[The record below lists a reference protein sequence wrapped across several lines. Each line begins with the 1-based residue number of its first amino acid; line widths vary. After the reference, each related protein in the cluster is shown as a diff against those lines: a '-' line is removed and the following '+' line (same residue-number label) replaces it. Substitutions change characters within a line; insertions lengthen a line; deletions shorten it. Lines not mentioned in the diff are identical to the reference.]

1 MTTHISLYSTLFT
14 CVIISV
20 FGFYIYIY
28 NVYNTYIDK
37 RFFSSCSSN
46 ITHQKTTFETG
57 CISSFLFEDFFKEKR
72 QNASCFKC
80 GFFMYNI
87 YNLHIV
93 YIDIKHTH
101 IYKNYVI
108 YVYIPLSN
116 TIVYV
121 FFHSE
126 PGPII

>member
-1 MTTHISLYSTLFT
+1 
-14 CVIISV
+14 
-20 FGFYIYIY
+20 
-28 NVYNTYIDK
+28 
-37 RFFSSCSSN
+37 
-46 ITHQKTTFETG
+46 
-57 CISSFLFEDFFKEKR
+57 
-72 QNASCFKC
+72 
-80 GFFMYNI
+80 MYNI